1 MYPDARRWW
10 IEQRFP
16 ELFQPG
22 KRAFFVVTNQ
32 PL

>member
-1 MYPDARRWW
+1 MRGDGG

-16 ELFQPG
+16 EFFQPG